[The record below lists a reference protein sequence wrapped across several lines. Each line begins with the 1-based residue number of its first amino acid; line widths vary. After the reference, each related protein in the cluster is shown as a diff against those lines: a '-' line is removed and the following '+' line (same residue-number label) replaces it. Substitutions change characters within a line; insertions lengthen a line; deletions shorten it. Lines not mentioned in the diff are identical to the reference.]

1 MAQTE
6 GYVSASILI
15 AYATRSGSTAE
26 VAESIAAT
34 LREAGLWADLAPVG
48 KVESF
53 QGTTALI
60 FGAPL
65 YIGKFPRD
73 FHQFLVRHRLALTR
87 LHPFC
92 FVLGPTRHEPGD
104 FEAARKQAEQQ
115 FARYPWLHLAGLQ
128 IFGGRWDANWLP
140 FPFSLA
146 RRLPFNPLAKVPG
159 EDIRDWNAIHDWSL
173 TIAAQIKPAA

>member
-1 MAQTE
+1 M
-6 GYVSASILI
+6 SASIQI

-34 LREAGLWADLAPVG
+34 LREVGLWADLAAVG
-48 KVESF
+48 KVESL

-60 FGAPL
+60 LGAPL
-65 YIGKFPRD
+65 YMGKFPRD
-73 FHQFLVRHRLALTR
+73 FHWFLGHHRSALTH

-92 FVLGPTRHEPGD
+92 FVLGPTRPESAD
-104 FEAARKQAEQQ
+104 FEEARKQAEQE
-115 FARYPWLHLAGLQ
+115 FAHYQWLHLAGLQ
-128 IFGGRWDANWLP
+128 VFGGRWDVNLLP

-159 EDIRDWNAIHDWSL
+159 EDIRDWSAIHDWSL